1 MPGARYEQEN
11 GEKAEGAWDSHKADY
26 KVFVCYKYTTF
37 QNIGKRLRRINFIK
51 NQGAYG
57 AGRRTGRYGGGVRSD
72 YFANYKHVAHRF
84 AEAGAPAEAGCA
96 AITHSDMQ
104 IAHYGRDG
112 CILRPRRAAQGLF
125 SGDGFRH
132 RWRIRTQ
139 RSHPTAHRPRHRGSE
154 LRRKVAQRTS
164 NGRIGEAA
172 EPHRRQAR
180 PITEDIQRSFQDFAD
195 RARRAHPEAFAH
207 KDLHTRQGY
216 SALSYRLRG
225 RHTVA
230 GASSAAICKYR
241 YVITEDSAPTRGR
254 RRHSR

>member
-1 MPGARYEQEN
+1 M
-11 GEKAEGAWDSHKADY
+11 
-26 KVFVCYKYTTF
+26 
-37 QNIGKRLRRINFIK
+37 
-51 NQGAYG
+51 
-57 AGRRTGRYGGGVRSD
+57 RSD